1 LRAGLFPLLLLLQGT
16 LCAQSTTFEPRRA
29 DSLTNLLKS
38 STGIERA
45 IQLKDLAK
53 IYPRRNLDSSIMLF
67 EEALAICRDL
77 RNDTTAMLLLADY
90 PASLSHAGEQELARH
105 YLVMGRNMTSE
116 DAQLPRYRVQI
127 YSALF
132 DLHYWFF
139 TDYDSCIYYTKK
151 WIDIAPDSN
160 WMANGYIELAA
171 SYGRKGDNIT
181 ALENYNIAQDYL
193 QSSNADLWIQ
203 SALANNL
210 GMLYSEERELK
221 KAEEYFLKA
230 LELAQASKRPGHDL
244 AELNNLGVLY
254 QWMGEY
260 DKSLKYLAMAAER
273 LPIRNDPWSEGNNIL
288 NVGNTLTLSG
298 NPVEGIAKYKQSM
311 VIFAKLKDDYKVASL
326 HHLMAEAYRLMGRY
340 RDAERE
346 ALLSL
351 EWDQKFGYGDLVKET
366 YEELYK
372 IYGAMRQYD
381 KAFDYQTRF
390 LAIVDSLNS
399 AERRTKFGLL
409 EKNYEIAQQEKV
421 REKLERE
428 NELHIAQ
435 ARADN
440 VTQIGLTAGTIVL
453 AIGVVVSVA
462 AYRRSRA
469 QKQKIEEL
477 AQQLQEAANTKS
489 RFFANVSHE
498 LRTPL
503 TLIHGMLELMK
514 DGSQGGGEK
523 MDIALDNSRRVQSML
538 NDVLDLSRL
547 EGGKWELSPKRKE
560 ILPLLSRIVLA
571 FESLLVRKNIRL
583 QFDANEL
590 QGVVMD
596 LDEDKFEKVINNL
609 MYNAIKF
616 NRDGG
621 WIKVNATR
629 NNGSVD
635 IQVEDSGVG
644 IPEKDLPHIFDR
656 FYQSSATDKLNA
668 QGIGVGLSL
677 VRELTMLHGGNVSV
691 KSRLNEGSAFT
702 VHFPVSADTTPPEP
716 EEEIAET
723 ADVTFDSFH
732 RKPVILIV
740 EDNDEMRYYL
750 KEILG
755 DDVAIAEAR
764 HGREGLNWLK
774 AHRPD
779 LIISDVM
786 MPEMDGYEFLT
797 QLKNSPTYRIFPV
810 VMLTARAAEEDLLQG
825 LQLGVDD
832 YIIKPFNARELRIR
846 IHNLLVNQSMR
857 NEWSQ
862 KPPEAD
868 EVVVGHVEDAELLEK
883 IRTYVETNAQNSSL
897 GIADL
902 ADHLAMS
909 ERQVYRKAATTT
921 GMTPGQLIKEIRL
934 KIAYR
939 LLLERKVVKVA
950 ELARRV
956 GFENSSYFSRQFLE
970 RYGKRPADLL

>member
-311 VIFAKLKDDYKVASL
+311 LIFAKLKDDYKVASL

-372 IYGAMRQYD
+372 IYGAMRQFD

-583 QFDANEL
+583 QFDAN
-590 QGVVMD
+590 D
-596 LDEDKFEKVINNL
+596 L
-609 MYNAIKF
+609 
-616 NRDGG
+616 
-621 WIKVNATR
+621 
-629 NNGSVD
+629 
-635 IQVEDSGVG
+635 
-644 IPEKDLPHIFDR
+644 
-656 FYQSSATDKLNA
+656 
-668 QGIGVGLSL
+668 
-677 VRELTMLHGGNVSV
+677 
-691 KSRLNEGSAFT
+691 
-702 VHFPVSADTTPPEP
+702 
-716 EEEIAET
+716 
-723 ADVTFDSFH
+723 
-732 RKPVILIV
+732 
-740 EDNDEMRYYL
+740 
-750 KEILG
+750 
-755 DDVAIAEAR
+755 
-764 HGREGLNWLK
+764 
-774 AHRPD
+774 
-779 LIISDVM
+779 
-786 MPEMDGYEFLT
+786 
-797 QLKNSPTYRIFPV
+797 
-810 VMLTARAAEEDLLQG
+810 
-825 LQLGVDD
+825 
-832 YIIKPFNARELRIR
+832 
-846 IHNLLVNQSMR
+846 
-857 NEWSQ
+857 
-862 KPPEAD
+862 
-868 EVVVGHVEDAELLEK
+868 
-883 IRTYVETNAQNSSL
+883 
-897 GIADL
+897 
-902 ADHLAMS
+902 
-909 ERQVYRKAATTT
+909 
-921 GMTPGQLIKEIRL
+921 
-934 KIAYR
+934 
-939 LLLERKVVKVA
+939 
-950 ELARRV
+950 
-956 GFENSSYFSRQFLE
+956 
-970 RYGKRPADLL
+970 